1 MRKGSSFNHSLFCN
15 IAEYTTCFHALSTTQ
30 QQVFFPLFAH
40 HFIYFQS
47 LLLCSSK
54 NGLTAP
60 FLNAW
65 RGSLTAGRC
74 KMGDVATRSTW
85 TNLFKDVKRSIPSH
99 KEFIFFFHSPGSSE
113 TLRMPAFIPNQSPVC
128 SCAPSISD
136 SSRCSRREPNR
147 TLHVTAAIIAY
158 YERIVCEN
166 KRYLYRVEKKILT
179 EKFAIPLFTTRTRH
193 GIMRLAR
200 AHSSAVRAVGS

>member
-1 MRKGSSFNHSLFCN
+1 MLPFKTFD
-15 IAEYTTCFHALSTTQ
+15 TQ

-40 HFIYFQS
+40 HTIYFQS

-85 TNLFKDVKRSIPSH
+85 TNLFKDVKRSISSH

-113 TLRMPAFIPNQSPVC
+113 TPRMPAFIPKSVAC
-128 SCAPSISD
+128 LLLC
-136 SSRCSRREPNR
+136 
-147 TLHVTAAIIAY
+147 TLNFRLV
-158 YERIVCEN
+158 
-166 KRYLYRVEKKILT
+166 
-179 EKFAIPLFTTRTRH
+179 PLFAKRAEQN
-193 GIMRLAR
+193 LAR
-200 AHSSAVRAVGS
+200 NCCYYSIL